1 MTGRIDEIAR
11 EASLMAAPRLL
22 FGRGVALTH

>member
-22 FGRGVALTH
+22 FSF